1 MADKPMNETEWEAFL
16 SDYNTELLSYE
27 EVVESLPRQLI
38 KGGWLGHAGAS
49 EAQVAAAERRLATRF
64 PPSYSAFL
72 KVSNGWRFPSVSIFN
87 LLAVAK
93 VAWFRERN
101 QDWIDAYAG
110 PSADL
115 PPISDR
121 EYFVY
126 GAKQDCIHF
135 R

>member
-1 MADKPMNETEWEAFL
+1 
-16 SDYNTELLSYE
+16 
-27 EVVESLPRQLI
+27 
-38 KGGWLGHAGAS
+38 GAS

-126 GAKQDCIHF
+126 GAKQDCINF
-135 R
+135 RTEYLQTALQISEVCGGAVMLLNPKVVTPDREWET